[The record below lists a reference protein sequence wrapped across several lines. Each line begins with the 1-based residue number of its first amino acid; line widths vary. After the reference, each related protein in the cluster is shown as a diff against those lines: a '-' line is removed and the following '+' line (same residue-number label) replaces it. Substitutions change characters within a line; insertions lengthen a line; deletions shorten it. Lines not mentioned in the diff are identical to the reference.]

1 VTYPKR
7 IRLKLIWTPA
17 LMAQHHKQ
25 WGDLP
30 RAKYKLVTV
39 HSKGEEMEMRRR
51 NKEDVEWCKR
61 GGYKM
66 PEEEK

>member
-1 VTYPKR
+1 MSYPR
-7 IRLKLIWTPA
+7 QVRLKLIWTPA
-17 LMAQHHKQ
+17 HILQHQKQ

-30 RAKYKLVTV
+30 RAKYKFVTA

-51 NKEDVEWCKR
+51 NKEDVEWRKR

-66 PEEEK
+66 PEEK

>member
-1 VTYPKR
+1 MSYPR
-7 IRLKLIWTPA
+7 QVRLKLIWTPA
-17 LMAQHHKQ
+17 HILQHQKQ

-30 RAKYKLVTV
+30 RAKYKYATA

-51 NKEDVEWCKR
+51 NKEDVEWLRR

-66 PEEEK
+66 EEVK